1 MKEIQDTV
9 NISQIVV
16 RHERPGVQRTITR
29 KLTERFARPYTIQEV
44 VSANVIK
51 FRFPAS
57 MKTHLVVN
65 VSRIV
70 QYKKLVKEQRIEES
84 KLIEINK
91 KEE

>member
-1 MKEIQDTV
+1 MKEIQDIV

-16 RHERPGVQRTITR
+16 RHERSGVSRAITR
-29 KLTERFARPYTIQEV
+29 KLTERFARPYTIKEV
-44 VSANVIK
+44 VSVNAIK

-57 MKTHLVVN
+57 MKTHPVVN

-70 QYKKLVKEQRIEES
+70 YYKELVKEQRIEKS
-84 KLIEINK
+84 KLIEINR

>member
-16 RHERPGVQRTITR
+16 RHKRPGVQRAITR